1 MRQGRLYCCYSLP
14 QREYLKSNDVKYE
27 VVALN
32 EKTKC
37 TMWIYIKDEKLNSLL
52 DKWSQGSKS

>member
-1 MRQGRLYCCYSLP
+1 MNESKLYCCYSLP
-14 QREYLKSNDVKYE
+14 QRKFFKENDIKYE

-52 DKWSQGSKS
+52 TEWSQGSKP